1 MGGRPDR
8 IAEANQAAIAL
19 FSAIIAAAIA
29 VIGYLL
35 RFGFSDNAPLQWAK
49 YVGLS
54 WFLLHFSLVGR
65 WLLRI
70 DGAKRSGRWWTSHAT
85 LTLAALGLMV
95 LAGMGW
101 SAAGTTDSSPAAW
114 IMAIVS
120 VVGTAGFALALM
132 IQLTTVRLR
141 YSAVLVV
148 FAGLFSLYA
157 AGASWGSGDRSPLFV
172 EELCRGQA
180 AIDTLYHASISN
192 MLRTY
197 GIPSTGL
204 DGLPYVPYHYGSHW
218 IFARLCNLL
227 DVRVIDFYNRG
238 FPIVFIPFG
247 VLSLGTVAVSLAQ
260 RWRVIEP
267 RLTADATAAISTK
280 NETRDP
286 FNPTPTSA
294 EPGLQPI
301 GAFFWFVLSLGYI
314 GFLPYAS
321 NFMPS
326 TGWNSIVL
334 SESYAVAV
342 AVSLLAIAS
351 ICRFAADAFVSG
363 RRLGLMAAS
372 LGAILILLVVAAIGL
387 LKLSVMLLLV
397 AVTGYVFLRLKLF
410 RSVSVWVWSAAL
422 VLVAGTVFR
431 AASDPGYF
439 ALGESRFFLFGF
451 PRANVEP
458 QWWPD
463 YLLIYYAWV
472 WTLLAVRFWE
482 ERICTLGDLTIAWR
496 ERRLL
501 DVELVLVAALVGA
514 GPGLIMKYSST
525 HYFSNYQQ
533 WLALALLLSITI
545 RRPWMSSMITQG
557 GNRSEDLF
565 AAPARRSHESGIGR
579 IKVTRLFSALVVLS
593 LGGTLFSN
601 TLVLLDGMVATNL
614 AARGHASRQTGLGVA
629 LMHGRLQE
637 ASEILRQTAAGV
649 ESRLTSGKKIVAVLG
664 SLDEMPLAEKRR
676 SLLFIPKSNRQYW
689 DLLHGPYWPKD
700 GPFVGPAL
708 SGLAMIDGLYVPT
721 KDDPW
726 IGHGYDRYSKAAAS
740 RAQPPLSEYL
750 PTLRERCAQM
760 GFKQLIVIDSDQK
773 PSKFDCP

>member
-1 MGGRPDR
+1 MGSRPDR

-54 WFLLHFSLVGR
+54 WFLIHFSLVAR
-65 WLLRI
+65 RLLRI
-70 DGAKRSGRWWTSHAT
+70 DGTNRLGTWRTSHAT
-85 LTLAALGLMV
+85 LTLAALGLAV
-95 LAGMGW
+95 IAGVGW
-101 SAAGTTDSSPAAW
+101 SGASTANFDPAAW
-114 IMAIVS
+114 ITAVFS
-120 VVGTAGFALALM
+120 VIGAAGFALALV
-132 IQLTTVRLR
+132 IQLSDGRLR
-141 YSAVLVV
+141 DTTALMI

-157 AGASWGSGDRSPLFV
+157 AGASWGSGDQSPLFV
-172 EELCRGQA
+172 EDLCRDHA
-180 AIDTLYHASISN
+180 SIDTLYHASISN

-197 GIPSTGL
+197 GVPSTGL

-218 IFARLCNLL
+218 IFARMCNLL

-238 FPIVFIPFG
+238 FPIVFVPFG
-247 VLSLGTVAVSLAQ
+247 VLSLATVAVSLAQ
-260 RWRVIEP
+260 KWRGIELRP
-267 RLTADATAAISTK
+267 TADPSYATPA
-280 NETRDP
+280 
-286 FNPTPTSA
+286 SA
-294 EPGLQPI
+294 DQGVRPI
-301 GAFFWFVLSLGYI
+301 GVFFWFVLSLGYI

-342 AVSLLAIAS
+342 AVSLLAISS
-351 ICRFAADAFVSG
+351 ICTFAMDAFVSG
-363 RRLGLMAAS
+363 KRPGLIAAS
-372 LGAILILLVVAAIGL
+372 FTAILTLLVVAAIGL
-387 LKLSVMLLLV
+387 LKVSVMLVLV
-397 AVTGYVFLRLKLF
+397 AAAGYFFLRLKLF
-410 RSVSVWVWSAAL
+410 RSVSVWLLAAAL
-422 VLVAGTVFR
+422 VLVAGAVYR

-439 ALGESRFFLFGF
+439 ALGESRFILFGF

-482 ERICTLGDLTIAWR
+482 ERIRTLGDLTMAWH

-501 DVELVLVAALVGA
+501 DLEFVLVAALVGA

-545 RRPWMSSMITQG
+545 RRPRMSSMLTLG
-557 GNRSEDLF
+557 GTRSADLI
-565 AAPARRSHESGIGR
+565 AAAGCRGDESGLR
-579 IKVTRLFSALVVLS
+579 RPKVTSLFLGLVVLS
-593 LGGTLFSN
+593 LAGTLFSN

-629 LMHGRLQE
+629 LMHGQLHE
-637 ASEILRQTAAGV
+637 AAEILRQSAAAV
-649 ESRLTSGKKIVAVLG
+649 ESRLKADKKIIAVLG

-708 SGLAMIDGLYVPT
+708 TGLAMIDGLYVPT
-721 KDDPW
+721 MDDPW
-726 IGHGYDRYSKAAAS
+726 IGHGYDQYSKAAAS
-740 RAQPPLSEYL
+740 RAQPSLSQYL